1 MDDEIKTGEMT
12 GEIDE
17 SITVEE
23 DFTLLEG
30 KAVSISDDSDN
41 KTNEEE
47 VYEEALDIKESL
59 DDIRQQIKDKLL
71 DILEKGKITDAD
83 GCEIELLNDQYNEKY
98 NTLKDLANT
107 VIPGGKGTSIENAS
121 TTDNSTTEIVKIN
134 IDYDEILKTIN
145 EKADWLYIDED
156 GQVMLNGE
164 VVPKLKV
171 VELEAEKIKADV
183 GEFKDLTT
191 ENFKATNAEIENLK
205 ANKADIEYLTANYA
219 TIENL
224 NATNANVSNLQAT
237 KANITDLNA
246 VNAEINNLKADKA
259 DITDLNA
266 VNAEIKN
273 LKADKADVEDLTA
286 VNAEIENLKA
296 NKADIDTLNANVAT
310 INQALMAKATV
321 GDLNAANAKIANL
334 EANKADIEVLEANY
348 ATIEALDANVAN
360 INTALIDKAN
370 VSDLNATK
378 AIVEDLKTSKA
389 DIADL
394 TAVNAKITNL
404 EAGKADVAVLEAN
417 YATIKQL
424 DATNANVTS
433 LQTETANINKAL
445 INKADVADLN
455 ATNAKVTDLQATKAN
470 VSDLNAAK
478 ANISTL
484 TSDLADITT
493 LVNGNLTSDNI
504 QSMVI
509 TGEKFTVADGFI
521 KNAMID
527 SVNANKINAGSIN
540 TNNVTIQSND
550 GSMVLQGNLQQFK
563 DKNGKVRI
571 QIGKDAAG
579 NFTFVLYDENG
590 TGQLINQNGIQSSN
604 AIADGLIVDSKVA
617 DNANIAGSKLD
628 IDSVVTEVNNGSTS
642 IKGTKIYLDD
652 QKQSLNV
659 AFNNMT
665 NTVKGNTSTLNNHTT
680 SINTMNGKVTQ
691 LISDTTI
698 TKENGT
704 TVSLK
709 DAYNTTV
716 DTVNSHSTK
725 IGSLET
731 NLSTANNNI
740 SSVSSKQAA
749 LEQNLNGFKQTVSDT
764 YATKAE
770 FNNLEIGGTNLIA
783 NSAPKSTSGWQ
794 QYAGRSGS
802 WTLSLVDCSSSTYG
816 KAIRATSNNA
826 AAGGLH
832 KQPIDYTKLVKN
844 EYYTISAWIRA
855 SKNCTANFIN
865 EYMQH
870 GNIINITTEWK
881 YYSYTDKLTGN
892 GSHSDVIYISSG
904 IENGMWIEVHSLKL
918 EKGTKSSSWSPAPQD
933 IDSAISTVDGKLA
946 NYSTTSQMNSAINQ
960 KANEITSTV
969 SETYATK
976 ASLTTVDNKFANYST
991 TSAMN
996 SAINQKSDAILS
1008 TVSKT
1013 YATQTSLADVSNN
1026 LKNNYS
1032 TTSAMNSA
1040 INQKANE
1047 ITSSVS
1053 KTYATKASVTD
1064 VSNNLKNN
1072 YSTTSAMNSAINQ
1085 KANEITSS
1093 VSETYATKKSVSDV
1107 SNNLKNNYSTTSAMN
1122 SAINQKANE
1131 ITSSVSE
1138 TYATKTSLKA
1148 TDDKFAN
1155 YSTTS
1160 QMNSAINQK
1169 GDSILSTVS
1178 NTYTT
1183 KADFNNLEIGGR
1195 NLLRKADLSKRQTTG
1210 NFDAASNT
1218 WTLTATAGSGDILGC
1233 GLSIINGNVR
1243 TPYGKTCMIS
1253 FEILSPRAVTVNW
1266 DVNNYAVSG
1275 SSWAG
1280 NDNDTLSNRKNSS
1293 KSIPANQ
1300 WTKCWFSYTNTHGS
1314 NTNKVDLYDNSVF
1327 GVVMKNETS
1336 NLTFKIRNVKAE
1348 LGTTPTAWTPA
1359 PEDIDASIATVDGKF
1374 ANYSTTSQMNS
1385 AINQKANEIT
1395 STVSNTYATKTALNT
1410 VDGKFADYSTTSQ
1423 MNSAINQKSDS
1434 ILSTVSKTYATKTSV
1449 SDVSNNLKNNYST
1462 TTAMNSAINQKAN
1475 EITSSVSE
1483 TYATKTALNT
1493 VDGKFANYSTT
1504 SAMNSAINQKS
1515 DAILSTVSSTYATK
1529 TALKTTDDK
1538 FANYSTT
1545 SQMNSAIN
1553 QKSDSILSTVSKTYT
1568 TKADFNNLTLGGTNL
1583 IANSA
1588 PKSTSGWSPS
1598 SGWTTSLVDCSAAP
1612 YGKAIRA
1619 TNNSGTSGSVHK
1631 PPIDHAKCVNGEYY
1645 TISAWIRASK
1655 SCKISF
1661 MNEMMTTGN
1670 TIDITTSWKYYTF
1683 TSKINTGATYHS
1695 NTFYVT
1701 RDTIASGMWLE
1712 IHSLKLEKGTKP
1724 SSWTPAPEDIDSAI
1738 STVDG
1743 KFANYSTTS
1752 QMNSAI
1758 NQKANEIT
1766 STVSNTYATKTAL
1779 NTVDGKFANYSTTSA
1794 MNTAINQK
1802 SDSILSTV
1810 SSTYATKTALNTV
1823 DGKFANYSTTS
1834 QMNSAINQKGDSILS
1849 TVSNTYTTKAD
1860 FNGLDIGGNNILPF
1874 SSIGNYQLNPFST
1887 DKQNFTIT
1895 GTHTNT
1901 YSGITINPVPYMAAG
1916 QKGILQFKIKKNS
1929 GTLTVIGCH
1938 VDSVFSVT
1946 KALVD
1951 GVSRPVISPGSNS
1964 WGIDNTNW
1972 HQVIIYFTYK
1982 GGTPGGPAMC
1992 AQPNRAL
1999 DTTVNV
2005 TYKDIKI
2012 EIGNKPSA
2020 WSPCIKDIQGDIATV
2035 DGKFANYSTTNQMN
2049 SAINQKANEITSSVS
2064 NTYAT
2069 KAALNTVDGKFANYS
2084 TTTAMNTAINQKA
2097 DSITQS
2103 VSNTYATKT
2112 SLNTANNN
2120 ITSLTNRMSS
2130 AESKLTKDSLT
2141 TTIGKYYTTTT
2152 DVNGIITSK
2161 NYATTSQLQQTATDL
2176 TATFNDGY
2184 NQGIT
2189 QINKDGIKVL
2199 HNSIDSNSY
2208 THMAP
2213 SGFYIKNKGTDIF
2226 KVDTNGL
2233 YFKGKA
2239 EITSGSMPSSLLT
2252 GTIDNARLNSTIVNG
2267 ANNGT
2272 SAKSTLDS
2280 KASGWDSTKST
2291 VDSKAGGWDSTKS
2304 TVDGN
2309 KTNWSNA
2316 YNRVVQW
2323 ASGAVTG
2330 STTINGGMIATNTI
2344 LANKIALTDFTN
2356 YAQLNKSSAGAWGFT
2371 TTDDKNGVI
2380 YTVKAISRDTF
2391 ISEAHTCNGGETFRI
2406 KGAISTTCK
2415 GRVDSSAT
2423 SDSYLGTAIGLYQ
2436 YNGSGGSVTIS
2447 YSNRVTGSSGGAW
2460 TNFDATVTLNSNAR
2474 QFRVFLQ
2481 TNGVS
2486 NFSGTIKVRNIQ
2498 VIKMSSAE
2506 LIVDGAVTAGKIAA
2520 NAVTSDKVAANAIVA
2535 GKIAAGA
2542 ITADKIAS
2550 NAVTAVK
2557 IAAGAVTADKLSA
2570 NSVTADKIAAGAIT
2584 ANKLSADAI
2593 TGKTIIGGTING
2605 TEVTGGS
2612 FNVEGQL
2619 TANRI
2624 VCQDIDNARYPATLD
2639 GDIEL
2644 YVNSSTGNDD
2654 NEPDDDVRFKTLQGA
2669 IDAMPKFLNGKTVYI
2684 TMETDSTEDVY
2695 MRGFVGGA
2703 IRIYMNGKTLYGTLR
2718 SYVCAASINV
2728 YGGTKDSTEGATGII
2743 HPNIGLSFGSRAVS
2757 VGFEASQYAAI
2768 YKVKVYAPDTI
2779 PSDVSNTD
2787 KVCIASQAGTGSV
2800 YCKNIEIVNAVIGF
2814 RSNNHGSMHVNSSSG
2829 VASKYGFQAVT
2840 GGIISMANNNQAG
2853 GKTANTNKNSG
2864 GQVWYDSN
2872 GPKFA
2877 TGNQTTDGGTAPVA
2891 PNTKT
2896 LTIKSSYGDTYRST
2910 VYNSW
2915 KRDGSVRGGDY
2926 GYGDCNGCWFFGS
2939 AFSEVKGKTISKV
2952 EITITRNSG
2961 GKSSAVGLVVKSHG
2975 YSGRPSGAPTY
2986 RTTAG
2991 TLSLA
2996 TGATGKLTITNS
3008 TILNEI
3014 KSGTVKGFGIQNT
3027 YDSNNYAVCSGSC
3040 TVKITYTE

>member
-1 MDDEIKTGEMT
+1 MDEEIKTGEMT

-30 KAVSISDDSDN
+30 KAVSITDDSDN
-41 KTNEEE
+41 KTSEDEA
-47 VYEEALDIKESL
+47 YEEALDIKESL

-98 NTLKDLANT
+98 NELKDLANT
-107 VIPGGKGTSIENAS
+107 VIPGGKGASIENAS

-191 ENFKATNAEIENLK
+191 ENFTATNAEIENLK

-219 TIENL
+219 TIQNL
-224 NATNANVSNLQAT
+224 NATNAE
-237 KANITDLNA
+237 IT
-246 VNAEINNLKADKA
+246 NLKSDYG
-259 DITDLNA
+259 
-266 VNAEIKN
+266 EFKN
-273 LKADKADVEDLTA
+273 LTAENFTA
-286 VNAEIENLKA
+286 VNADIDNLTA
-296 NKADIDTLNANVAT
+296 NKADVDYLTS
-310 INQALMAKATV
+310 
-321 GDLNAANAKIANL
+321 
-334 EANKADIEVLEANY
+334 NY
-348 ATIEALDANVAN
+348 ATINMLNTNVAD

-370 VSDLNATK
+370 VADLNATN
-378 AIVEDLKTSKA
+378 ALVEDLRASKA

-404 EAGKADVAVLEAN
+404 EAGKADIAVLEAN

-445 INKADVADLN
+445 IDKANVVDLN
-455 ATNAKVTDLQATKAN
+455 ATNAKVTDLQATKADI
-470 VSDLNAAK
+470 SDLNAAK

-509 TGEKFTVADGFI
+509 TGDKFTVADGFI

-527 SVNANKINAGSIN
+527 SVNANKINAGIIN
-540 TNNVTIQSND
+540 TNNVSIQSND

-571 QIGKDAAG
+571 QIGKDATG

-665 NTVKGNTSTLNNHTT
+665 NTVKGNTSTLNSHTT

-764 YATKAE
+764 YTTKAD
-770 FNNLEIGGTNLIA
+770 FNGLKIGGTNLIA

-794 QYAGRSGS
+794 QYAGSSGA

-826 AAGGLH
+826 AGGGMH

-844 EYYTISAWIRA
+844 EYYTLSAWIRA
-855 SKNCTANFIN
+855 SKNCTANFKN
-865 EYMQH
+865 EYMSKD
-870 GNIINITTEWK
+870 NYINITTEWK
-881 YYSYTDKLTGN
+881 YYSYTDKLTGSGN
-892 GSHSDVIYISSG
+892 HSDVIYLSSG
-904 IENGMWIEVHSLKL
+904 IQNGMWIEVHSLKL
-918 EKGTKSSSWSPAPQD
+918 EKGTKPSSWSPAPQD
-933 IDSAISTVDGKLA
+933 VDDSITVVDSKFA
-946 NYSTTSQMNSAINQ
+946 NYSTTSQMNSAITQ
-960 KANEITSTV
+960 KANEITSSV

-1053 KTYATKASVTD
+1053 
-1064 VSNNLKNN
+1064 
-1072 YSTTSAMNSAINQ
+1072 
-1085 KANEITSS
+1085 
-1093 VSETYATKKSVSDV
+1093 ETYATKKSVSDV

-1131 ITSSVSE
+1131 ITSSVSQ
-1138 TYATKTSLKA
+1138 TYATKASVTDVSNNLKN
-1148 TDDKFAN
+1148 N

-1160 QMNSAINQK
+1160 AMNSAINQK

-1183 KADFNNLEIGGR
+1183 KADFN
-1195 NLLRKADLSKRQTTG
+1195 S
-1210 NFDAASNT
+1210 
-1218 WTLTATAGSGDILGC
+1218 
-1233 GLSIINGNVR
+1233 
-1243 TPYGKTCMIS
+1243 
-1253 FEILSPRAVTVNW
+1253 
-1266 DVNNYAVSG
+1266 
-1275 SSWAG
+1275 
-1280 NDNDTLSNRKNSS
+1280 
-1293 KSIPANQ
+1293 
-1300 WTKCWFSYTNTHGS
+1300 
-1314 NTNKVDLYDNSVF
+1314 
-1327 GVVMKNETS
+1327 
-1336 NLTFKIRNVKAE
+1336 
-1348 LGTTPTAWTPA
+1348 
-1359 PEDIDASIATVDGKF
+1359 
-1374 ANYSTTSQMNS
+1374 
-1385 AINQKANEIT
+1385 
-1395 STVSNTYATKTALNT
+1395 
-1410 VDGKFADYSTTSQ
+1410 
-1423 MNSAINQKSDS
+1423 
-1434 ILSTVSKTYATKTSV
+1434 
-1449 SDVSNNLKNNYST
+1449 
-1462 TTAMNSAINQKAN
+1462 
-1475 EITSSVSE
+1475 
-1483 TYATKTALNT
+1483 
-1493 VDGKFANYSTT
+1493 
-1504 SAMNSAINQKS
+1504 
-1515 DAILSTVSSTYATK
+1515 
-1529 TALKTTDDK
+1529 
-1538 FANYSTT
+1538 
-1545 SQMNSAIN
+1545 
-1553 QKSDSILSTVSKTYT
+1553 
-1568 TKADFNNLTLGGTNL
+1568 
-1583 IANSA
+1583 
-1588 PKSTSGWSPS
+1588 
-1598 SGWTTSLVDCSAAP
+1598 
-1612 YGKAIRA
+1612 
-1619 TNNSGTSGSVHK
+1619 
-1631 PPIDHAKCVNGEYY
+1631 
-1645 TISAWIRASK
+1645 
-1655 SCKISF
+1655 
-1661 MNEMMTTGN
+1661 
-1670 TIDITTSWKYYTF
+1670 
-1683 TSKINTGATYHS
+1683 
-1695 NTFYVT
+1695 
-1701 RDTIASGMWLE
+1701 
-1712 IHSLKLEKGTKP
+1712 
-1724 SSWTPAPEDIDSAI
+1724 
-1738 STVDG
+1738 
-1743 KFANYSTTS
+1743 
-1752 QMNSAI
+1752 
-1758 NQKANEIT
+1758 
-1766 STVSNTYATKTAL
+1766 
-1779 NTVDGKFANYSTTSA
+1779 
-1794 MNTAINQK
+1794 
-1802 SDSILSTV
+1802 
-1810 SSTYATKTALNTV
+1810 
-1823 DGKFANYSTTS
+1823 
-1834 QMNSAINQKGDSILS
+1834 
-1849 TVSNTYTTKAD
+1849 
-1860 FNGLDIGGNNILPF
+1860 LDIGGNNILPF
-1874 SSIGNYQLNPFST
+1874 SSIHNYELTSFST
-1887 DKQNFTIT
+1887 DKQNFTVT
-1895 GTHTNT
+1895 GTHDTKFDGV
-1901 YSGITINPVPYMAAG
+1901 SINPVPYMTAG
-1916 QKGILQFKIKKNS
+1916 QKGILQFKLKKNS
-1929 GTLTVIGCH
+1929 GTLTNIGCH
-1938 VDSVFSVT
+1938 VDNVISIT

-1951 GVSRPVISPGSNS
+1951 GVSRNLQSPGSDS

-1972 HQVIIYFTYK
+1972 HHVIIYFTYK
-1982 GGTPGGPAMC
+1982 GGTPANPAMC
-1992 AQPNRAL
+1992 AQPNRIL

-2005 TYKDIKI
+2005 TYKEIKV

-2035 DGKFANYSTTNQMN
+2035 DGKFANYSTTTQMN

-2130 AESKLTKDSLT
+2130 AESKLTKNSLT
-2141 TTIGKYYTTTT
+2141 TTIGNYYTTSS
-2152 DVNGIITSK
+2152 DVNGLITAK
-2161 NYATTSQLQQTATDL
+2161 GYATTSQVSQTATDL
-2176 TATFNDGY
+2176 TAKFSSSGGY
-2184 NQGIT
+2184 NLLRNSVFTRSGDFWDLRGSTIDTSRTLNGHNSIKITSSGATSNVWKGFIQRFADNIPSGKTYTASLWYYIANKSTFDSNFVLELKGKKTGATSETAIAAATVGTSNLVQGAWTKLTVTATTNEAWQYLYIYPWVQKNGTIWVTELQVEEGSLATLWTPHPYETYDGIT
-2189 QINKDGIKVL
+2189 QINKDGIKVY

-2208 THMAP
+2208 THMSP
-2213 SGFYIKNKGTDIF
+2213 NGFYIKNKGTDIF

-2291 VDSKAGGWDSTKS
+2291 VDGKAGGWDSTKS
-2304 TVDGN
+2304 TVDSN

-2316 YNRVVQW
+2316 YNRVAQW
-2323 ASGAVTG
+2323 AYGAVTG
-2330 STTINGGMIATNTI
+2330 NTTINGGLIQTGTI
-2344 LANKIALTDFTN
+2344 TAKNIYLGDLTN
-2356 YAQLNKSSAGAWGFT
+2356 YCNLIDQTASLYGFT
-2371 TTDDKNGVI
+2371 TEADNGGTWFKLNNNI
-2380 YTVKAISRDTF
+2380 RDTS
-2391 ISEAHTCNGGETFRI
+2391 ISGNGIDGYKVYKCNGGESFRI
-2406 KGAISTTCK
+2406 KYQIKSNVKGSSTNGGTDSVYCK
-2415 GRVDSSAT
+2415 VNVGCYGYSSDGNKFYSLCNGGT
-2423 SDSYLGTAIGLYQ
+2423 SDANSTVQNINA
-2436 YNGSGGSVTIS
+2436 TIKIP
-2447 YSNRVTGSSGGAW
+2447 
-2460 TNFDATVTLNSNAR
+2460 DNAR
-2474 QFRVFLQ
+2474 TFGVFLQ
-2481 TNGVS
+2481 LDKWN
-2486 NFSGTIKVRNIQ
+2486 NWSGTCRIRNVQ

-2506 LIVDGAVTAGKIAA
+2506 LIVDGSITAGKIAA
-2520 NAVTSDKVAANAIVA
+2520 NAIVA
-2535 GKIAAGA
+2535 
-2542 ITADKIAS
+2542 D
-2550 NAVTAVK
+2550 K

-2593 TGKTIIGGTING
+2593 TGKTIIGGTISG

-2639 GDIEL
+2639 GNLEL

-2654 NEPDDDVRFKTLQGA
+2654 NEPDDGVRYKTLQGA
-2669 IDAMPKFLNGKTVYI
+2669 IDAIPKFLNNKTVYI
-2684 TMETDSTEDVY
+2684 TMETDSTEDVFI
-2695 MRGFVGGA
+2695 RGVVGGA

-2728 YGGTKDSTEGATGII
+2728 YGGTKSNTEGATGTI
-2743 HPNIGLSFGSRAVS
+2743 HPNVGLSFGTRAVS
-2757 VGFEASQYAAI
+2757 VGFEASQYAAL
-2768 YKVKVYAPDTI
+2768 YKIKVYAPDNL

-2787 KVCIASQAGTGSV
+2787 KVCIASQSGTGSV
-2800 YCKNIEIVNAVIGF
+2800 YCKNIQIVNAVIGF
-2814 RSNNHGSMHVNSSSG
+2814 RTNNHGSMHVNSSSG
-2829 VASKYGFQAVT
+2829 VASKYGFQSVT
-2840 GGIISMANNNQAG
+2840 GGIISLANNKQAG

-2864 GQVWYDSN
+2864 GQVWYDTD
-2872 GPKFA
+2872 GPTFD
-2877 TGNQTTDGGTAPVA
+2877 TGNQTTDGGSAPVVST
-2891 PNTKT
+2891 TKT
-2896 LTIKSSYGDTYRST
+2896 LTVKSSYGDTYRSS
-2910 VYNSW
+2910 VYNNW
-2915 KRDGSVRGGDY
+2915 KKDGTCRQGDY

-2952 EITITRNSG
+2952 TISITRNDG
-2961 GKSSAVGLVVKSHG
+2961 GSSSAVGLVVKSHG
-2975 YSGRPSGAPTY
+2975 YSGRPSGAPTF

-2996 TGATGKLTITNS
+2996 TGATDTLTITNS

-3014 KSGTVKGFGIQNT
+3014 SSGTVKGFGIQAT
-3027 YDSNNYAVCSGSC
+3027 YDSSHYAVCSGSC